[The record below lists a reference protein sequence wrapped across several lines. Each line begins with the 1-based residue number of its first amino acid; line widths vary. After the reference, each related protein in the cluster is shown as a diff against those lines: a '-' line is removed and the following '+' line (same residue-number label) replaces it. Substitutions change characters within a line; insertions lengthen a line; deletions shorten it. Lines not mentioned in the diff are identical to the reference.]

1 MFESSADSTV
11 ESRLFGA
18 LIRGRLRFISELP
31 VDDVAALDQA
41 GAGASDLMRG
51 VEIDPTSAE
60 ARRAFAAG
68 MIAGSSDLT
77 DSVRLGI
84 IRGLLSA

>member
-1 MFESSADSTV
+1 MYESSADSTV
-11 ESRLFGA
+11 ESRMFGA
-18 LIRGRLRFISELP
+18 LIKGRLRFISDLP
-31 VDDVAALDQA
+31 ADDVAALDQA
-41 GAGASDLMRG
+41 GAGASDLLRG
-51 VEIDPTSAE
+51 AELDPMSCE

-84 IRGLLSA
+84 IRGLLTV